1 MGGGGRGRTGG
12 AHVRARDA
20 SGDQGRA
27 SEPLRPSRTRARPVW
42 FPAQQGDAAGHGAQ
56 SARLP
61 AARGDDRAGGA
72 LLPWR
77 HQIPGKTQAQRGVSM
92 PTTATT
98 KALTTARVSWV
109 DGALFVAEGG
119 SGHTLTMDGA
129 PDIGGRNLASRPME
143 VVLMGMGG
151 CTAIDVVSM
160 LKKQRQEIEGV
171 EVSLLAERAT
181 DHPMVFTEVKLVY
194 TVRGRKLNKAL
205 VERAVSLSDEKY
217 CSATAMIKKS
227 AKVSHEVVL
236 VEV

>member
-1 MGGGGRGRTGG
+1 M
-12 AHVRARDA
+12 
-20 SGDQGRA
+20 S
-27 SEPLRPSRTRARPVW
+27 
-42 FPAQQGDAAGHGAQ
+42 
-56 SARLP
+56 
-61 AARGDDRAGGA
+61 
-72 LLPWR
+72 
-77 HQIPGKTQAQRGVSM
+77 
-92 PTTATT
+92 TTA
-98 KALTTARVSWV
+98 KVSWV

-160 LKKQRQEIEGV
+160 LRKQRQDIEGV
-171 EVSLLAERAT
+171 EVSLSAERAA
-181 DHPMVFTEVKLVY
+181 DHPMVFTEVTLVY

-236 VEV
+236 VEI